1 MNCLISLNVFKNQY
15 DDWLRGGAP
24 GTVDVTDQIQQSS
37 MNKLVKS
44 INSTESQSIIQKAID
59 TANGPNANNPVNV
72 SISSAKT
79 LADLQW
85 ELAADKITKNL
96 QKAVH
101 GSLDLDN
108 TLHNNVQIDRELF
121 KQSGGKE
128 IVIVKTYQF
137 RPGGSVGKA
146 EKSPV
151 GKFLMG
157 MGIELDTMATGP
169 VGWLGVAASMMGLRG
184 SMMYGGNY
192 SAPGMPMRIN
202 VKSGAGEKP
211 KPSPWDVKNF
221 KGGMYNSY
229 EPEGQVLSESRSR
242 ILREIKKPFEVPE
255 LPKKYKMNFKGKFT
269 PQNTPDKTAS
279 KESDGLAATANM
291 RGQKWSQDDK
301 YWAGYETTETMNVI
315 YDKVGH
321 GEQAWNRMIEGARQK
336 NGWRNREIIEHL
348 NIIAHEKAT
357 RKVNP
362 DYQSPWVIQE
372 ASPEQI
378 EKEKNFDKVNKV
390 KQIIGNTK
398 RGDIQ
403 PEYPDKP
410 AVELGPDG
418 YHPNYGKKYKHDK
431 LDSHSAEAMPT
442 TGNPEIDAN
451 VKKASDVKRKA
462 RKLKTLLGKMR

>member
-1 MNCLISLNVFKNQY
+1 MLGSKYGLRTINRKY
-15 DDWLRGGAP
+15 D
-24 GTVDVTDQIQQSS
+24 
-37 MNKLVKS
+37 
-44 INSTESQSIIQKAID
+44 
-59 TANGPNANNPVNV
+59 
-72 SISSAKT
+72 
-79 LADLQW
+79 
-85 ELAADKITKNL
+85 
-96 QKAVH
+96 
-101 GSLDLDN
+101 
-108 TLHNNVQIDRELF
+108 
-121 KQSGGKE
+121 
-128 IVIVKTYQF
+128 
-137 RPGGSVGKA
+137 GKA
-146 EKSPV
+146 
-151 GKFLMG
+151 
-157 MGIELDTMATGP
+157 D
-169 VGWLGVAASMMGLRG
+169 R
-184 SMMYGGNY
+184 
-192 SAPGMPMRIN
+192 APGMPMVIKIPSN
-202 VKSGAGEKP
+202 VTESWGVNRSKTLGEYYQAEDIFAEK
-211 KPSPWDVKNF
+211 K
-221 KGGMYNSY
+221 
-229 EPEGQVLSESRSR
+229 VLSESRSR

-378 EKEKNFDKVNKV
+378 EKEKNFDKVNKI

-431 LDSHSAEAMPT
+431 LDPDSAEAMPD

-451 VKKASDVKRKA
+451 VKKVSDVKRKA